1 MKKWLLFLIKLVL
14 TGLCLWWALR
24 EVEWDNSILASP
36 GDLSWSWILP
46 GIFLAGVTV
55 LLTAF
60 RLWVL
65 LLAQGIRI
73 TLWRS
78 VELTLIG
85 NLFNLLAVGSIGSD
99 AARIFLLIRDHPERK
114 MAVTLAVMFDHLVGL
129 IAMSVVF
136 FALTAGR
143 FDALAS
149 QSEET
154 RAILKFSWVFFSGG
168 LALIGFMFVMSA
180 PPIHNRIKAKLI
192 HTRFAMMRKFPE
204 ALDVYRT
211 KWGHALLATAA
222 AIVMLP
228 IYYASFWCGARAAGS
243 MVDATPILIA
253 MPVVDMLSAMPLS
266 ISGLGVREASMK
278 ILMEDLTGM
287 KPDIAVAATLI
298 GFACSLIWTLMGG
311 LLFLRPRDRAS
322 VETIESLTSEEEEG

>member
-1 MKKWLLFLIKLVL
+1 MKKWLLLLLKVAL
-14 TGLCLWWALR
+14 TGFCLWWALR
-24 EVEWDNSILASP
+24 EVDWENSILSSP
-36 GDLSWSWILP
+36 GRLSSEWVAA
-46 GIFLAGVTV
+46 GVVLAGVTV

-65 LLAQGIRI
+65 LWAQGIRI

-85 NLFNLLAVGSIGSD
+85 NLFNLVAVGSLGSD

-114 MAVTLAVMFDHLVGL
+114 MAVTLTVMFDHLVGL
-129 IAMSVVF
+129 VAMSIVF
-136 FALTAGR
+136 FVLTAGQ

-154 RAILKFSWVFFSGG
+154 KTILRFSWAFFSGG
-168 LALIGFMFVMSA
+168 LVGIVVMFVLSA
-180 PPIHNRIKAKLI
+180 PFIHDRIKGKLMG
-192 HTRFAMMRKFPE
+192 TRFAGLRKFPE
-204 ALDVYRT
+204 ALDVYRR
-211 KWGHALLATAA
+211 KWGFALVATVA

-228 IYYASFWCGARAAGS
+228 VYYASFWCGARAAGS
-243 MVDATPILIA
+243 MVEAGPILVA
-253 MPVVDMLSAMPLS
+253 MPVVDMLSAMPVS

-287 KPDIAVAATLI
+287 KPDVAVAASLI
-298 GFACSLIWTLMGG
+298 GFVCSLVWALMGG
-311 LLFLRPRDRAS
+311 LLFLRPSDRVS
-322 VETIESLTSEEEEG
+322 VEAIKSIGEE